1 MARIQRNFIKGFLIF
16 SLLLGISVVLGAYW
30 CRGRYVINISASLP
44 MGIYKLYE
52 IKDKKIDKGD
62 IVMFLF
68 PEEAEKYIRE
78 RKYLPDNVNTLLKRV
93 VAVEGDKVEAK
104 NKTLYIND
112 QEFWLGKIREKDSKG
127 LPLPIMKSKTLEKD
141 EYFVF
146 GTHPTSFDSRYYG
159 VIKRELILKKAE
171 LVWEF

>member
-52 IKDKKIDKGD
+52 TKDKKIDKGD

-78 RKYLPDNVNTLLKRV
+78 RKYLPGNVNTLLKHV
-93 VAVEGDKVEAK
+93 IAVEGDKVEAK

-171 LVWEF
+171 LIWEF

>member
-52 IKDKKIDKGD
+52 TKDKKIDKGD

-78 RKYLPDNVNTLLKRV
+78 RKYLPDNVNTLLKHV
-93 VAVEGDKVEAK
+93 VAVEGDKVETK

-112 QEFWLGKIREKDSKG
+112 QEFWLGKIREKTARD
-127 LPLPIMKSKTLEKD
+127 
-141 EYFVF
+141 YHFQ
-146 GTHPTSFDSRYYG
+146 
-159 VIKRELILKKAE
+159 
-171 LVWEF
+171 

>member
-1 MARIQRNFIKGFLIF
+1 
-16 SLLLGISVVLGAYW
+16 
-30 CRGRYVINISASLP
+30 
-44 MGIYKLYE
+44 
-52 IKDKKIDKGD
+52 
-62 IVMFLF
+62 MFLF
-68 PEEAEKYIRE
+68 PEDAEKYIRE
-78 RKYLPDNVNTLLKRV
+78 RKYVPDNVNTLLKHV
-93 VAVEGDKVEAK
+93 VAVEGDKVETK

-127 LPLPIMKSKTLEKD
+127 LPLPIMKSKTLERD

>member
-52 IKDKKIDKGD
+52 TKDKKIDKGD

-78 RKYLPDNVNTLLKRV
+78 RKYLPDNVNTLLKHV
-93 VAVEGDKVEAK
+93 VAVEGDKVETK

-112 QEFWLGKIREKDSKG
+112 QEFWLGKIREKRQQG
-127 LPLPIMKSKTLEKD
+127 IT
-141 EYFVF
+141 
-146 GTHPTSFDSRYYG
+146 TSNN
-159 VIKRELILKKAE
+159 EE
-171 LVWEF
+171 